1 VNTVYRRTVLLFGL
15 VAIALGFAL
24 LIRTAYAGGGAVG
37 YVVGALFVG
46 LGAARLFILRKT

>member
-15 VAIALGFAL
+15 VAITLGFAL
-24 LIRTAYAGGGAVG
+24 LIRTAYAGGGTVG